1 MDSPLVSDRQCE
13 NESVSGLIVSL
24 LAWLCL
30 LAGASLF
37 ASIALA
43 PKIVENIRLRDLF
56 SVGQLNLI
64 SVENQNERLQL
75 VAKAIREDREF
86 VNELTR
92 VEFDAVLSD
101 EEIIPVAD
109 DLKLN
114 RNQFKIQEIEA
125 VTPQVWYLPWLS
137 RLAEDRTVRTGI
149 LYSSAMIV
157 VASFIGFQP
166 RSFRRVGISEPSQN
180 RTWQLFRNRYMRD

>member
-24 LAWLCL
+24 LAWLSL

-75 VAKAIREDREF
+75 VAKAIR
-86 VNELTR
+86 
-92 VEFDAVLSD
+92 SG
-101 EEIIPVAD
+101 
-109 DLKLN
+109 
-114 RNQFKIQEIEA
+114 
-125 VTPQVWYLPWLS
+125 
-137 RLAEDRTVRTGI
+137 VR
-149 LYSSAMIV
+149 
-157 VASFIGFQP
+157 Q
-166 RSFRRVGISEPSQN
+166 
-180 RTWQLFRNRYMRD
+180 